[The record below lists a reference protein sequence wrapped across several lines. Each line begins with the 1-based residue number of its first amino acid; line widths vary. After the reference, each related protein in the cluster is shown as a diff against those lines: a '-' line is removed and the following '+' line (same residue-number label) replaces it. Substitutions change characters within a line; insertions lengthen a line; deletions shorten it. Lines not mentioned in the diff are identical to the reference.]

1 MSRYFYVPLLILLLV
16 CTACKES
23 SPSKTDLASGIKAC
37 EAHDYVTALRILK
50 PLAEKGDPKAQY
62 YLSLT
67 HLGGAP
73 RYPEFS
79 WKKGE
84 KWLKKAE
91 EQKYPRALFDVA
103 VDCFHSGRV
112 DKSKYQKARE
122 YFLELAEMGDPVA
135 LDYLGEMY
143 LEGKGVPIDPARAA
157 DYFRR
162 ADARG
167 VQRAKVN
174 LHQMFDYGLVFP
186 SDYARA
192 LKHYRKMAE
201 RNVAGLGSY
210 NLGRMYLKGWGVVQN
225 YETAVKWFERAL
237 ERNFYQAAFS
247 LGSMY
252 YQGMGVKADPEK
264 GLRYLQRAMLGDNG
278 AGYLYFYA
286 IYLSRQAEILHFDQA
301 FKLIKDRAIK
311 QQDPHAEYALGMI
324 FYQGRLV
331 PRDYSKAVFWLTKAA
346 EKGHAAAQYWLSRC
360 YHYGNGV
367 LEEDKK
373 QKYWIV
379 KSAFQG
385 NLTAMEM
392 IFGDVGCALTLDFP
406 KDMEDA
412 KLFLNEA
419 FLGDPGLQ
427 YQAGRMFEMGLLF
440 EQDYAKA
447 AHWYGLAA
455 KKGHAL
461 ALYRK
466 ARLHHY
472 GQGVKTDYKKAFSGY
487 IQAALQ
493 GVEDAYIGLGELY
506 RLGLG
511 CEKDAEIALTWYQG
525 TSGER
530 AWVNQMVGEI
540 YAKGQGVSKNY
551 LKAVHWFKK
560 AEFCGYLWAEYR
572 SAEMEDD
579 DSNHS
584 QKTLLE
590 RTKYLHKLAEKGD
603 PGAQNNLGVIYAKGV
618 GVKKDPASALKW
630 LKRSARQGNP
640 VGLYNLGVMFYNG
653 DGVPHD
659 YLRGFYSFL
668 ASAEKGYAQA
678 QYMTGYCHYS
688 SHGVP
693 LATHRARKWF
703 KKAVKKEHPGALY
716 FTAMFLTGPFE
727 RDKYRYL
734 MKRVC
739 KKKYAKALY
748 AWGEYILPSDYKRE
762 PETDKKALALIR
774 EAALEG
780 VASAQYSL
788 GVNSLIR
795 AETWEQRKKA
805 MAWIKQAAES
815 EDYDAQEYFAEKLTK
830 GEDVEKDLVQAY
842 KWLRLARTKLAV
854 EKTRGLLNEPLYF
867 NANNERAYREIDD
880 LVVEISKKMT
890 PEQLKQAEFLTRTW
904 QPPDRKYYLTN

>member
-23 SPSKTDLASGIKAC
+23 SPPKTDLASGIKAY

-67 HLGGAP
+67 HLGGAA

-186 SDYARA
+186 PDYARA

-201 RNVAGLGSY
+201 ENVGGEGAY

-225 YETAVKWFERAL
+225 NETAVKWFERAL

-286 IYLSRQAEILHFDQA
+286 IYLHDRFNILPFDQA

-360 YHYGNGV
+360 YFYGRGV
-367 LEEDKK
+367 LENDEKK
-373 QKYWIV
+373 KYWVV

-385 NLTAMEM
+385 NLIAL
-392 IFGDVGCALTLDFP
+392 DVFTIKVDYALCWDFP

-419 FLGDPGLQ
+419 FLGDPRLQ

-455 KKGHAL
+455 KRGHAL

-487 IQAALQ
+487 MQAALQ
-493 GVEDAYIGLGELY
+493 GVKDAYIGLGELY

-590 RTKYLHKLAEKGD
+590 RIKYLYKLAEKGD
-603 PGAQNNLGVIYAKGV
+603 PRAQNNLGVIYAKGV
-618 GVKKDPASALKW
+618 GVKKNPASALKW
-630 LKRSARQGNP
+630 LKRSARQDNP

-678 QYMTGYCHYS
+678 QYMTGYCYYNC
-688 SHGVP
+688 HGVP
-693 LATHRARKWF
+693 LSGSSHGLSYASHVSSEWF
-703 KKAVKKEHPGALY
+703 DKAVKKEHPGALY
-716 FTAMFLTGPFE
+716 FTAMFLTGHFE

-734 MKRVC
+734 MKRAC

-748 AWGEYILPSDYKRE
+748 AWGEYILHGHYKRE

-774 EAALEG
+774 EAALKG

-788 GVNSLIR
+788 GVNLLIR

-815 EDYDAQEYFAEKLTK
+815 EDYEAQRFFGEKLAK

-842 KWLRLARTKLAV
+842 KWFKLAMA
-854 EKTRGLLNEPLYF
+854 GLAKGDYYED
-867 NANNERAYREIDD
+867 IGD
-880 LVVEISKKMT
+880 LVGEISQKMT
-890 PEQLKQAEFLTRTW
+890 PEQLKQTEFLTRTW
-904 QPPDRKYYLTN
+904 EPPDRKYYLTN